1 MIKEVTSIED
11 ANICDELLTKL
22 ILDERKYNEAI
33 SENTIV
39 KDYFSKT
46 LNDENSKL
54 LAYYLNDEIVG
65 YILIKRTE
73 PNIGLLDGLYVLEEH
88 RHKKIAK
95 ELLSKALEECKKL
108 NIKYVDI
115 NIMKDNKIALQLYK
129 EMGFN
134 DFEIKL
140 RKSLNNY
147 K

>member
-88 RHKKIAK
+88 RHKTIAK

-115 NIMKDNKIALQLYK
+115 NVMKDNKIALQLYK

>member
-1 MIKEVTSIED
+1 M
-11 ANICDELLTKL
+11 
-22 ILDERKYNEAI
+22 
-33 SENTIV
+33 
-39 KDYFSKT
+39 
-46 LNDENSKL
+46 
-54 LAYYLNDEIVG
+54 
-65 YILIKRTE
+65 
-73 PNIGLLDGLYVLEEH
+73 EEH

-115 NIMKDNKIALQLYK
+115 NVMKDNKIALQLYK